1 MYILLYKGDLCQII
15 FDSLVKIVYNIIETF
30 LLADNVDG
38 KDFTFMKKAFRLV
51 LTYFLFLILGTA
63 VGMFFYYVY
72 LHLQTSVA
80 GQQSAFFKKED
91 LLRVLFYV
99 LGCLLLFVCSAMVY
113 VRISNKGG
121 IAHFIFFIILSAVTW
136 AVFIPLL
143 GHFESKVLYNTKDSS
158 KVLSEGY
165 FRPSGDKIYYFT
177 NEYNKN
183 PYVDTTT
190 IVIDTTAEGTV
201 EIEKIKPT
209 RDFILFR
216 DSAPYSDIL
225 LKKAFGE
232 SDKQAIISFSLIM
245 EHAEI
250 AFSKGWTFW
259 LGFLSLGLLF
269 ASLYGAADLFRWRLL
284 NSGFLMLMTF
294 GIFAANTLYYH
305 PVVTSFRRQYIN
317 NKGFFIFLGKYMDDP
332 LLVLANVTLSLVFI
346 IIGIVRFATRKKRS
360 L

>member
-1 MYILLYKGDLCQII
+1 
-15 FDSLVKIVYNIIETF
+15 
-30 LLADNVDG
+30 
-38 KDFTFMKKAFRLV
+38 MK
-51 LTYFLFLILGTA
+51 
-63 VGMFFYYVY
+63 
-72 LHLQTSVA
+72 
-80 GQQSAFFKKED
+80 
-91 LLRVLFYV
+91 
-99 LGCLLLFVCSAMVY
+99 
-113 VRISNKGG
+113 
-121 IAHFIFFIILSAVTW
+121 
-136 AVFIPLL
+136 
-143 GHFESKVLYNTKDSS
+143 
-158 KVLSEGY
+158 
-165 FRPSGDKIYYFT
+165 
-177 NEYNKN
+177 
-183 PYVDTTT
+183 
-190 IVIDTTAEGTV
+190 
-201 EIEKIKPT
+201 
-209 RDFILFR
+209 
-216 DSAPYSDIL
+216 SDIL